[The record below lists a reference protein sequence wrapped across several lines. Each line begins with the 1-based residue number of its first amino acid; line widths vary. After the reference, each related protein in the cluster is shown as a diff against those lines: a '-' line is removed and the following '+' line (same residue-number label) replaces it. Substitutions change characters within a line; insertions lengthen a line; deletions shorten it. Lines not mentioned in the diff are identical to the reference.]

1 MKDKILMLV
10 IGILLGA
17 VIASG
22 CFLLFQK
29 NNSNGRDFGGR
40 PDMDQNMIGEKG
52 GPRGNDIQEPPMDEN
67 SDETTSET

>member
-1 MKDKILMLV
+1 MKKKTLI

-40 PDMDQNMIGEKG
+40 PDMDQNMMGERG
-52 GPRGNDIQEPPMDEN
+52 GPMGNDIQEPPMDGFTE
-67 SDETTSET
+67 DTTSET